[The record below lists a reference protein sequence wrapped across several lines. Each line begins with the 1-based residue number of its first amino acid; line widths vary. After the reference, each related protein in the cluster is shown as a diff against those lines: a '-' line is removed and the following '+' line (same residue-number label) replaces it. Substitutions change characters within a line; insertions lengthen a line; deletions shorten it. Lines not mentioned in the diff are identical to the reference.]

1 MHTHRII
8 GATIGASLI
17 ALSNVAT
24 AQTWPSNDEAA
35 KPTRGSY
42 SGAPAGEGPGTQGSQ
57 GQVLQGNGSALP
69 DSTSPNVIV
78 VVVDSES
85 GLDDRSEPRRGPA
98 VVGEPVED
106 RALSIDIGNELQ
118 LLAAKPAWPPRRAAF
133 PHRIRSPL
141 L

>member
-42 SGAPAGEGPGTQGSQ
+42 SGAPAGEGPGSQGTQGL
-57 GQVLQGNGSALP
+57 VLQGNGSALP

-78 VVVDSES
+78 VVPAPAPTTTVIVPAPADSTAPAQA
-85 GLDDRSEPRRGPA
+85 PRAPGA
-98 VVGEPVED
+98 T
-106 RALSIDIGNELQ
+106 Q
-118 LLAAKPAWPPRRAAF
+118 
-133 PHRIRSPL
+133 
-141 L
+141 